1 MNPFFD
7 QTLAEGYRSRSQ
19 KIRILTEAWVHRNL
33 YCPRC
38 GNRPLSQ
45 FPNNRAVADFF
56 CPACRNQ
63 YELKSKGG
71 PMGEKIADGAY
82 ETFLRRITSDSNP
95 DFFILRYHASQLCV
109 EDLWVIPKQFFTP
122 AVVEKRKP
130 LAASARRAGWV
141 GCNILLGDIPR
152 SGQIPMIRGRVPAPR
167 ETVLAQMR
175 RSAQLTVD
183 GIDARGWLL
192 DVLRCVERL
201 PEQFTLQDIYR
212 FEGELA
218 ERHPENHNIRPKI
231 RQQLQALRDR
241 GILRFREPGHYQRTF
256 PGAGM

>member
-1 MNPFFD
+1 M
-7 QTLAEGYRSRSQ
+7 
-19 KIRILTEAWVHRNL
+19 
-33 YCPRC
+33 
-38 GNRPLSQ
+38 
-45 FPNNRAVADFF
+45 
-56 CPACRNQ
+56 
-63 YELKSKGG
+63 
-71 PMGEKIADGAY
+71 
-82 ETFLRRITSDSNP
+82 
-95 DFFILRYHASQLCV
+95 SQLCV

-152 SGQIPMIRGRVPAPR
+152 SGQIPMIRSRVPAPR

-231 RQQLQALRDR
+231 RQQLQVLRDR
-241 GILRFREPGHYQRTF
+241 GILRFRESGHYQRTF
-256 PGAGM
+256 PGTGM

>member
-19 KIRILTEAWVHRNL
+19 KIRVLTEAWVHRNL

-95 DFFILRYHASQLCV
+95 DFFILRYHASQL
-109 EDLWVIPKQFFTP
+109 
-122 AVVEKRKP
+122 
-130 LAASARRAGWV
+130 
-141 GCNILLGDIPR
+141 
-152 SGQIPMIRGRVPAPR
+152 
-167 ETVLAQMR
+167 
-175 RSAQLTVD
+175 TVD

>member
-7 QTLAEGYRSRSQ
+7 QMLAEGYRSRSQ
-19 KIRILTEAWVHRNL
+19 KIRVLTEAWVHRNL

-152 SGQIPMIRGRVPAPR
+152 SGQIPMIRGRVP
-167 ETVLAQMR
+167 
-175 RSAQLTVD
+175 
-183 GIDARGWLL
+183 G
-192 DVLRCVERL
+192 
-201 PEQFTLQDIYR
+201 PE
-212 FEGELA
+212 G
-218 ERHPENHNIRPKI
+218 
-231 RQQLQALRDR
+231 DR
-241 GILRFREPGHYQRTF
+241 
-256 PGAGM
+256 PGADAAVGPAHRGRHRRQGMAAGCPAVCGAASGAVYPAGYLSL